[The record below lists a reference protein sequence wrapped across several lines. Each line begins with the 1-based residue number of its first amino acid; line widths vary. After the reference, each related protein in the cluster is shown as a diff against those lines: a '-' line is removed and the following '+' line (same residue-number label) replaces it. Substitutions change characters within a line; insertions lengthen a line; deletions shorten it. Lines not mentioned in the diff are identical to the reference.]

1 MWHHSNKGNK
11 SIKFTDDSLKC
22 CVCFIEFESFINNIA
37 IADDSSNIR
46 EYYYIVINS
55 LSQIIKRY
63 NGKIVKS
70 LGDRLLCYFL
80 NFSDLNNE
88 KAFED
93 VIECG
98 LEILEK
104 REDMNKELLM
114 KNNLPS
120 VESYKISLDYGIV
133 DLALA
138 GDNYQLDIFG
148 SAVNIC
154 SKITSSLAP
163 KNEIII
169 GNNFYRILKS
179 FSNILNKYN
188 FINNGEFKV
197 TENIGYPTYN
207 IQRSNTLL
215 QNDDTNNT
223 HSLME
228 KQLNS
233 YAEEDFMENKN
244 KKRKGFFFHKKNN
257 INRIIIVDDEQD
269 ILFTYESFLKGFD
282 YRISSFTDPSSALNY
297 IKNLPNFNDLLVI
310 LDIRMKNLNGFQ
322 LHQQI
327 KAIDP
332 TIKIIFVTALDI
344 LDELISIVPGI
355 SKDQIMKK
363 PVDRKIFTEYCK
375 KNLKIVKII
384 FHYQLLRYKV
394 NP

>member
-22 CVCFIEFESFINNIA
+22 CVFFIEFQSSINNTT
-37 IADDSSNIR
+37 IADDSSSIR
-46 EYYYIVINS
+46 EYYSTVINS
-55 LSQIIKRY
+55 LSQIIKRN

-88 KAFED
+88 KAFEE

-104 REDMNKELLM
+104 REDINKELLI
-114 KNNLPS
+114 KNNLPT
-120 VESYKISLDYGIV
+120 VENYKISVDYGVI

-148 SAVNIC
+148 SAVKLC
-154 SKITSSLAP
+154 SKINSSSAH
-163 KNEIII
+163 NEIII

-179 FSNILNKYN
+179 FPNILNNYN

-207 IQRSNTLL
+207 IKRRDLTLL
-215 QNDDTNNT
+215 ENDDTNGT
-223 HSLME
+223 HSIMME
-228 KQLNS
+228 KKLNS
-233 YAEEDFMENKN
+233 YAAEEDFIENKN
-244 KKRKGFFFHKKNN
+244 KKREGFFFHKKNKN
-257 INRIIIVDDEQD
+257 KRIIILDDDED
-269 ILFTYESFLKGFD
+269 VLFTYRSFLKD
-282 YRISSFTDPSSALNY
+282 YDYHIACFTDPTLTLNY
-297 IKNLPNFNDLLVI
+297 IKDLSNFNDLLLI

-332 TIKIIFVTALDI
+332 TIKILFVTGLDI
-344 LDELISIVPGI
+344 LDEILSIVPGI
-355 SKDQIMKK
+355 SKNHIMRK
-363 PVDRKIFTEYCK
+363 PVDRKVFTNTV
-375 KNLKIVKII
+375 KNML
-384 FHYQLLRYKV
+384 
-394 NP
+394 N

>member
-22 CVCFIEFESFINNIA
+22 CVCFIEFESSVNNIA

-46 EYYYIVINS
+46 EYYSTVINS

-104 REDMNKELLM
+104 REAINKELL
-114 KNNLPS
+114 KDDLPS
-120 VESYKISLDYGIV
+120 VERYKISLDYGVV

-154 SKITSSLAP
+154 SKISSSLAP

-179 FSNILNKYN
+179 FSNIINNYN

-207 IQRSNTLL
+207 IKRSNTLL
-215 QNDDTNNT
+215 QNDDTNNN

-228 KQLNS
+228 KQSNS
-233 YAEEDFMENKN
+233 YAEEDFIENKN
-244 KKRKGFFFHKKNN
+244 KKRKGFFFHKKND

-269 ILFTYESFLKGFD
+269 ILFTYESFLKDFD

-297 IKNLPNFNDLLVI
+297 IKNLSNFNDLLVI

-327 KAIDP
+327 KSIDP
-332 TIKIIFVTALDI
+332 TIKILFITALDI
-344 LDELISIVPGI
+344 LDELLSIIPGI
-355 SKDQIMKK
+355 SREQIMRK
-363 PVDRKIFTEYCK
+363 PVDRKIFTSTIK
-375 KNLKIVKII
+375 KILK
-384 FHYQLLRYKV
+384 
-394 NP
+394 

>member
-22 CVCFIEFESFINNIA
+22 CVCFIEFQSSINNTTIT
-37 IADDSSNIR
+37 DDSSNIR
-46 EYYYIVINS
+46 EYYSTVINS

-98 LEILEK
+98 LEIVEN
-104 REDMNKELLM
+104 REDMNKELLK

-120 VESYKISLDYGIV
+120 VENYKISLDYGVV

-148 SAVNIC
+148 SAVNLC
-154 SKITSSLAP
+154 SKINSSPSLSAH
-163 KNEIII
+163 NEILI

-179 FSNILNKYN
+179 FPNILNNYN

-207 IQRSNTLL
+207 IKRRDHTLL
-215 QNDDTNNT
+215 ENDDTNGT
-223 HSLME
+223 HSIMME
-228 KQLNS
+228 KNLNS
-233 YAEEDFMENKN
+233 YAEEDFIENKN
-244 KKRKGFFFHKKNN
+244 KKREGFFFHKKNKN
-257 INRIIIVDDEQD
+257 KRIIILDDDED
-269 ILFTYESFLKGFD
+269 VLFTYRSFLKD
-282 YRISSFTDPSSALNY
+282 YDYHIACFTDPTLTLNY
-297 IKNLPNFNDLLVI
+297 IKDLSEFNDLLLI

-332 TIKIIFVTALDI
+332 TIKILFVTGLDI
-344 LDELISIVPGI
+344 LDEMLSIIPGI
-355 SKDQIMKK
+355 SKNHIMRK
-363 PVDRKIFTEYCK
+363 PVDRKIFTNTV
-375 KNLKIVKII
+375 KNMLS
-384 FHYQLLRYKV
+384 
-394 NP
+394 

>member
-22 CVCFIEFESFINNIA
+22 CVCFIEFQSSINNTTIT
-37 IADDSSNIR
+37 DDSSNIR
-46 EYYYIVINS
+46 EYYSTVINS

-98 LEILEK
+98 LKILEK
-104 REDMNKELLM
+104 REDMNKELLK

-120 VESYKISLDYGIV
+120 VENYKISLDYGVV

-148 SAVNIC
+148 SAVNLC
-154 SKITSSLAP
+154 SKINSSSAH
-163 KNEIII
+163 NEIII

-179 FSNILNKYN
+179 FPNILNNYN

-207 IQRSNTLL
+207 IKRRDHTLL
-215 QNDDTNNT
+215 ENDDTNGT
-223 HSLME
+223 HSIMME
-228 KQLNS
+228 KKLNS
-233 YAEEDFMENKN
+233 YAEEDFIENKN
-244 KKRKGFFFHKKNN
+244 KKREGFFFHKKNKN
-257 INRIIIVDDEQD
+257 KRIIILDDDED
-269 ILFTYESFLKGFD
+269 VLFTYRSFLKD
-282 YRISSFTDPSSALNY
+282 YDYHIACFTDPTLTLNY
-297 IKNLPNFNDLLVI
+297 IKDLSEFNDLLLI

-332 TIKIIFVTALDI
+332 TIKILFVTGLDI
-344 LDELISIVPGI
+344 LDEMLSIVPGI
-355 SKDQIMKK
+355 SKNHIMRK
-363 PVDRKIFTEYCK
+363 PVDRKIFTNTV
-375 KNLKIVKII
+375 KNMLS
-384 FHYQLLRYKV
+384 
-394 NP
+394 

>member
-22 CVCFIEFESFINNIA
+22 CVCFIEFQSSINNTTIT
-37 IADDSSNIR
+37 DDSSITR
-46 EYYYIVINS
+46 EYYSTVINS

-98 LEILEK
+98 LKILEK
-104 REDMNKELLM
+104 REDMNKELLK

-120 VESYKISLDYGIV
+120 VENYKISLDYGVV

-148 SAVNIC
+148 SAVNLC
-154 SKITSSLAP
+154 SKINSSSAH
-163 KNEIII
+163 NEIII

-179 FSNILNKYN
+179 FPNILNNYN

-207 IQRSNTLL
+207 IKRRDHTLL
-215 QNDDTNNT
+215 ENDDTNGT
-223 HSLME
+223 QSIMME
-228 KQLNS
+228 KKLNS
-233 YAEEDFMENKN
+233 SAEEDFKENKN
-244 KKRKGFFFHKKNN
+244 KKREGFFFHKKNKN
-257 INRIIIVDDEQD
+257 KRIIILDDDED
-269 ILFTYESFLKGFD
+269 VLFTYRSFLKD
-282 YRISSFTDPSSALNY
+282 YDYHITCFTDPTLTLNY
-297 IKNLPNFNDLLVI
+297 IKDLSEFNDLLLI

-332 TIKIIFVTALDI
+332 TIKILFVTGLDI
-344 LDELISIVPGI
+344 LDEMLSIVPGI
-355 SKDQIMKK
+355 SKNHIMRK
-363 PVDRKIFTEYCK
+363 PVDRKLFTNTV
-375 KNLKIVKII
+375 KNM
-384 FHYQLLRYKV
+384 FS
-394 NP
+394 

>member
-22 CVCFIEFESFINNIA
+22 CVCFIEFESSINNIA

-46 EYYYIVINS
+46 EYYSIVINS

-228 KQLNS
+228 KQSNS

-344 LDELISIVPGI
+344 LDEFLSIIPGI
-355 SKDQIMKK
+355 SKEQIMKK
-363 PVDRKIFTEYCK
+363 PVDRKIFTSTIK
-375 KNLKIVKII
+375 KILK
-384 FHYQLLRYKV
+384 
-394 NP
+394 

>member
-22 CVCFIEFESFINNIA
+22 CVCFIEFESTIHNTA
-37 IADDSSNIR
+37 IVEDHLQLR
-46 EYYYIVINS
+46 EYYSTVINS

-104 REDMNKELLM
+104 REDMNNELLKK
-114 KNNLPS
+114 KNNLPP
-120 VESYKISLDYGIV
+120 VERYKISLDYGVV

-148 SAVNIC
+148 SAVNLC
-154 SKITSSLAP
+154 SKINSSFSSVTA

-169 GNNFYRILKS
+169 GNNFYRIIKS
-179 FSNILNKYN
+179 FPNILNKYS

-197 TENIGYPTYN
+197 TENIGYPTY
-207 IQRSNTLL
+207 IIKRRSNTLL
-215 QNDDTNNT
+215 QNDDDISST
-223 HSLME
+223 HSIRMQ
-228 KQLNS
+228 KQSNS
-233 YAEEDFMENKN
+233 YAEEDFIENKN
-244 KKRKGFFFHKKNN
+244 NKREGFFFHKKNKN
-257 INRIIIVDDEQD
+257 KRIILVDDEED
-269 ILFTYESFLKGFD
+269 ILFTYRSFLTD
-282 YRISSFTDPSSALNY
+282 YDYHITSFTDPTFALNY
-297 IKNLPNFNDLLVI
+297 IRDISNFDNLLVI

-332 TIKIIFVTALDI
+332 TIKILFITALDI
-344 LDELISIVPGI
+344 LDELLSIVPGI
-355 SKDQIMKK
+355 SQNQIMRK
-363 PVDRKIFTEYCK
+363 PVDKKIFTNTV
-375 KNLKIVKII
+375 KNML
-384 FHYQLLRYKV
+384 
-394 NP
+394 N

>member
-22 CVCFIEFESFINNIA
+22 CVCFIEFQGAINNTA

-46 EYYYIVINS
+46 EYYSTVINS

-63 NGKIVKS
+63 KGKIVKS

-88 KAFED
+88 KALED

-104 REDMNKELLM
+104 QEDMNNELL
-114 KNNLPS
+114 KKINLPP
-120 VESYKISLDYGIV
+120 VERYKISLDYGVV

-148 SAVNIC
+148 SAVNLC
-154 SKITSSLAP
+154 SKINSSFSSVTA

-169 GNNFYRILKS
+169 GNNFYRIIKS
-179 FSNILNKYN
+179 FPNVLNKYN

-197 TENIGYPTYN
+197 TENIGYPTY
-207 IQRSNTLL
+207 IIKRRSNILL
-215 QNDDTNNT
+215 QNDYTNST
-223 HSLME
+223 HSVRMQ
-228 KQLNS
+228 KQSNL
-233 YAEEDFMENKN
+233 YAEEDFIENKN
-244 KKRKGFFFHKKNN
+244 NKREGFFFHKKNKN
-257 INRIIIVDDEQD
+257 KRIILVDDEED
-269 ILFTYESFLKGFD
+269 ILFTYRSFLEG
-282 YRISSFTDPSSALNY
+282 YGYHINSFTDPTFALNY
-297 IKNLPNFNDLLVI
+297 IRDISNFDNLLVI

-332 TIKIIFVTALDI
+332 TIKILFITALDI
-344 LDELISIVPGI
+344 LDELLSIVPGI
-355 SKDQIMKK
+355 SQNQIMRK
-363 PVDRKIFTEYCK
+363 PVDKKIFTNTV
-375 KNLKIVKII
+375 KNML
-384 FHYQLLRYKV
+384 
-394 NP
+394 N

>member
-22 CVCFIEFESFINNIA
+22 CVCFIEFQSSINNTTIT
-37 IADDSSNIR
+37 DDSSITR
-46 EYYYIVINS
+46 EYYSTVINS

-98 LEILEK
+98 LKILEK
-104 REDMNKELLM
+104 REDMNKELLK

-120 VESYKISLDYGIV
+120 VENYKISLDYGVV

-148 SAVNIC
+148 SAVNLC
-154 SKITSSLAP
+154 SKINSSSAH
-163 KNEIII
+163 NEIII

-179 FSNILNKYN
+179 FPNILNNYN

-207 IQRSNTLL
+207 IKRRDHTLL
-215 QNDDTNNT
+215 ENDDTNGT
-223 HSLME
+223 QSIMME
-228 KQLNS
+228 KKLNS
-233 YAEEDFMENKN
+233 SAEEDLKENKN
-244 KKRKGFFFHKKNN
+244 KKREGFFFHKKNKN
-257 INRIIIVDDEQD
+257 KRIIILDDDED
-269 ILFTYESFLKGFD
+269 VLFTYRSFLKD
-282 YRISSFTDPSSALNY
+282 YDYHITCFTDPTLTLNY
-297 IKNLPNFNDLLVI
+297 IKDLSEFNDLLLI

-332 TIKIIFVTALDI
+332 TIKILFVTGLDI
-344 LDELISIVPGI
+344 LDEMLSIVPGI
-355 SKDQIMKK
+355 SKNHIMRK
-363 PVDRKIFTEYCK
+363 PVDRKIFTNTV
-375 KNLKIVKII
+375 KNMLS
-384 FHYQLLRYKV
+384 
-394 NP
+394 

>member
-22 CVCFIEFESFINNIA
+22 CVCFIEFQGAINNTA

-46 EYYYIVINS
+46 EYYSTVINS

-104 REDMNKELLM
+104 REDMNNELL
-114 KNNLPS
+114 KKKINLTL
-120 VESYKISLDYGIV
+120 VENYKISLDYGVV

-148 SAVNIC
+148 SAVNLC
-154 SKITSSLAP
+154 SKINSSFSSVAA

-169 GNNFYRILKS
+169 GNNFYRIIKS
-179 FSNILNKYN
+179 FPNVLNKYN

-197 TENIGYPTYN
+197 TENIGYPTY
-207 IQRSNTLL
+207 IIKRRSNTLL
-215 QNDDTNNT
+215 QNDDDISST
-223 HSLME
+223 HSVRME
-228 KQLNS
+228 KQSNS
-233 YAEEDFMENKN
+233 YAEEDFIENKN
-244 KKRKGFFFHKKNN
+244 NKREGFFFHKKNKN
-257 INRIIIVDDEQD
+257 KRIILVDDEED
-269 ILFTYESFLKGFD
+269 ILFTYRSFLTD
-282 YRISSFTDPSSALNY
+282 YDYHITSFTDPTFALNY
-297 IKNLPNFNDLLVI
+297 IRDISNFDNLLVI

-332 TIKIIFVTALDI
+332 TIKILFITALDI
-344 LDELISIVPGI
+344 LNEFSTIIPGI
-355 SKDQIMKK
+355 SNEYIMKK
-363 PVDRKIFTEYCK
+363 PVDRKIFTNTIQKILK
-375 KNLKIVKII
+375 K
-384 FHYQLLRYKV
+384 
-394 NP
+394 

>member
-46 EYYYIVINS
+46 EYYSIVINS

-154 SKITSSLAP
+154 SKINTSSLAP

-363 PVDRKIFTEYCK
+363 PVDRKIFTSTVK
-375 KNLKIVKII
+375 KILK
-384 FHYQLLRYKV
+384 
-394 NP
+394 